1 MKKENHAEK
10 QLVYLNERE
19 FLNPFRPFID
29 HKFFKQILET
39 AHTNATQHF
48 SPSMVLFGME
58 FSFERNLARLFSK
71 RADFSF
77 EPAMYASVLLA
88 LIKVST
94 KSEQDFKR
102 VLYVISVSGYAIEG
116 TPFSELGSEEGFLI
130 VSLSPLE
137 GKYSFYR
144 KIDDIKYKYELK
156 SSGFVPLD
164 VVMKSRPFQ
173 PIIYFWRNYLPKV
186 AEECERFYDRL
197 SEIFEGGKK

>member
-1 MKKENHAEK
+1 MKEENQAEK

-29 HKFFKQILET
+29 HQFFRQILDT
-39 AHTNATQHF
+39 AHTNAVHCF
-48 SPSMVLFGME
+48 LPSMILFGME
-58 FSFERNLARLFSK
+58 YSFERNLVRLFSK

-77 EPAMYASVLLA
+77 EPTRYAEVLLA

-94 KSEQDFKR
+94 KSEQGFKR
-102 VLYVISVSGYAIEG
+102 VLYVISVSTYAIEG
-116 TPFSELGSEEGFLI
+116 TPFSELGAEEGFLI
-130 VSLSPLE
+130 TSLSPLE

-144 KIDDIKYKYELK
+144 KVDDIKYKYELK
-156 SSGFVPLD
+156 SRGFVPLD

-186 AEECERFYDRL
+186 AEECERFYDKL